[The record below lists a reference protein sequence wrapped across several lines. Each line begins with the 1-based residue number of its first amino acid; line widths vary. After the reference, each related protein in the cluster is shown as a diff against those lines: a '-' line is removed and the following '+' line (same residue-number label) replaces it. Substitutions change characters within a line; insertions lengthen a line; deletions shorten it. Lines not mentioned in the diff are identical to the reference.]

1 MGHERVG
8 VLPKTKS
15 WRNIVAQIALGTGA
29 DFQVALIT
37 ERTLSTVRE
46 QFVAVEDDGAMEAA
60 FTFLVDLA
68 RSARDPNDPEILFA
82 LLPEHTTAATPL
94 KVARAL
100 REITAEAATTPEL
113 RVLADGA
120 AADAIAI
127 WFDLHKGQPSLFSNE
142 QHIHFDVWHQ
152 AADGAGFCELSRLYF
167 SKYVERYLNYFLE
180 REASAILPNLSERD
194 RFQREMK
201 ANVEQVSLHA
211 FETAKITQ
219 SFAAGWFNKNA
230 IEGQPSRQAIHGFLS
245 HIFGKLRAELLREGQ
260 DK

>member
-8 VLPKTKS
+8 VLPKSKP
-15 WRNIVAQIALGTGA
+15 WRNIVSQIAAGAGAEFQTAQIA
-29 DFQVALIT
+29 
-37 ERTLSTVRE
+37 ERTLATVRQ
-46 QFVAVEDDGAMEAA
+46 QFVAVEDDRAMEAA
-60 FTFLVDLA
+60 FTFLVELA
-68 RSARDPNDPEILFA
+68 RSARDTDEPENLFA
-82 LLPEHTTAATPL
+82 LLPERTTAATPI

-100 REITAEAATTPEL
+100 REATAEVSTTPEL

-127 WFDLHKGQPSLFSNE
+127 WFDQHKSQPSLFPNE
-142 QHIHFDVWHQ
+142 QHVHFDVWHQ

-180 REASAILPNLSERD
+180 REASAVLPNLSERD
-194 RFQREMK
+194 RFQRAMQ
-201 ANVEQVSLHA
+201 ANVEEVSRHA

-230 IEGQPSRQAIHGFLS
+230 AEGQPSPQAVRGFLA
-245 HIFGKLRAELLREGQ
+245 HVFGKLRAELLREGQ
-260 DK
+260 EK